1 MATITTAWELW
12 TRQCRVAGQGL
23 AEGATYVITALDWKI
38 YSDDMITT
46 SGSVTDEDGNNIDIK
61 NIHIAFDLDDIIG
74 DVLGV

>member
-1 MATITTAWELW
+1 M
-12 TRQCRVAGQGL
+12 AGQGL

-46 SGSVTDEDGNNIDIK
+46 SGSVTDEHGNSVDVK

-74 DVLGV
+74 DVLYN